1 MEAGVAEQTKS
12 KGRCWYLTVYVI
24 GALVVAAATLTTSKN
39 FRHSAKPTSIPGTIV
54 EKYTDSLEIALQFFD
69 VQKCTQFSLES
80 LEAQLLLQ
88 LLCVRL
94 CAEKKF

>member
-12 KGRCWYLTVYVI
+12 KGWCWYLTVYVI

-80 LEAQLLLQ
+80 LEAQLLL
-88 LLCVRL
+88 
-94 CAEKKF
+94 